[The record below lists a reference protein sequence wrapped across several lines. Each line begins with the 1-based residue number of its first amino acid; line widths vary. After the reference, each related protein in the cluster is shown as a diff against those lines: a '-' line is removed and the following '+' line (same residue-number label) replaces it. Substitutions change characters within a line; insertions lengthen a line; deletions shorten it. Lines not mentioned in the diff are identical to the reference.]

1 MESVIQRASSYERA
15 FERAKQRTAD
25 GVPTVPQ
32 SVYGGKYWNTR
43 QVPFAC
49 DWPRG
54 KDGKRL
60 VSREEAEGRAK
71 ASTEA
76 GRPQIVVSASTGGY
90 RVRDVPFS
98 MPVAR
103 RGKKNVIIGRDKRL
117 LMPPHMVKLSE
128 NAVREAR
135 ADYKA
140 GRYSL
145 RTLARQLGVVH
156 TTLGSAIRGITWAD
170 VA

>member
-1 MESVIQRASSYERA
+1 MTYEAALARAIQRTEA
-15 FERAKQRTAD
+15 

-32 SVYGGKYWNTR
+32 RLHDGWVTR
-43 QVPFAC
+43 PVAFAS

-54 KDGKRL
+54 MGGKRIQTL
-60 VSREEAEGRAK
+60 AEATTRAK

-76 GRPQIVVSASTGGY
+76 GRPQIVVAARSGGY

-98 MPVAR
+98 MPVAK
-103 RGKKNVIIGRDKRL
+103 RGKKNIIIGRDKRL

-128 NAVREAR
+128 DAVREAR

-145 RTLARQLGVVH
+145 RTLAKQLGVVH
-156 TTLGSAIRGITWAD
+156 KTLGSAIRGITWAD